1 MQTMPFNKNLVPR
14 KGQAD
19 LIKHLETIKAGGQL
33 TVQWPM
39 GYGKSLGF
47 ALVWKKCVEKGIA
60 NRLLLVVA
68 NDTQRTQIINDF
80 ASECE
85 LVGAP
90 CPGGVW
96 DFERSARDL
105 RACQKGTCAVFVCTI
120 HQMEAAQRGGVNV
133 LKDLLTTEG
142 TSWCLGFDEYH
153 HYALDMAWGAAV
165 VSFLRFAS
173 FCVAMSATPYRRNE
187 DTVFGAPNLYVS
199 YTEANHENAVKT
211 MLCHSYEYMVTAVM
225 PDNEVRNYTTS
236 ELIQQAPEGLDSWE
250 ERKGIRYSPQYIH
263 PLIITPLQRL
273 QERRIE
279 TGIKFQALFRAMSC
293 LHAKTVCEQIKTLIG
308 TDAGAL
314 TVDWVG
320 TGLNGRPDYE
330 NNKIKEM
337 FCPKKVNGKRPAPQ
351 LDILVSVN
359 STNEGFDSI
368 PVCEIIDLYPV
379 SKKALTGIA
388 NQDKQ
393 FYGRGSRIVNGAE
406 KVPCVINIPTDHPL
420 SEYAGKKLHS
430 WIDSTGE
437 GSAPVCENANGEMPE
452 FDLFRLP
459 ELPKRREVE
468 LLEITEDYKKRLIAA
483 ARSEG
488 FSGEV
493 SDETLE
499 RWARKSMQIVGQKEA
514 EKLHVGQLLESI
526 DFLVGRAALIK
537 AKTMPEVNGGVIGRF
552 KKQINTELKRK
563 FGERESLLPDELEK
577 VHNYIKGII
586 ETMRN

>member
-1 MQTMPFNKNLVPR
+1 MQTMPSNKNFVPR

-19 LIKHLETIKAGGQL
+19 LIKHLETIKSGGQL

-105 RACQKGTCAVFVCTI
+105 RACQKGTSVVYVCTI
-120 HQMEAAQRGGVNV
+120 QQMEAARRGGLNV

-142 TSWCLGFDEYH
+142 TTWCVGCDEYH
-153 HYALDMAWGAAV
+153 HYALEMAWGEAV
-165 VSFLRFAS
+165 ISFLKFAS
-173 FCVAMSATPYRRNE
+173 FCVAMSATPYRRKE
-187 DTVFGAPNLYVS
+187 DTVFGSPNLFVS
-199 YTEANHENAVKT
+199 YTEANHEGAVKT
-211 MLCHSYEYMVTAVM
+211 MVCHSYEYMVTAVM
-225 PDNEVRNYTTS
+225 PDNEVKNYTTS

-263 PLIITPLQRL
+263 PLIINPLQRL

-279 TGIKFQALFRAMSC
+279 TGVKLQALVRAMSC
-293 LHAKTVCEQIKTLIG
+293 LHAKTVCEQIRTLIG
-308 TDAGAL
+308 SDLGAL

-320 TGLNGRPDYE
+320 TGINGRPDLE
-330 NNKIKEM
+330 NEKIKQM
-337 FCPKKVNGKRPAPQ
+337 FCPKKVNGRRPMPT
-351 LDILVSVN
+351 LDILVAVN

-368 PVCEIIDLYPV
+368 PVCEIIDLFPV
-379 SKKALTGIA
+379 SKKALTGAA

-393 FYGRGSRIVNGAE
+393 FYGRGSRMVFGAE
-406 KVPCVINIPTDHPL
+406 GVPCVINIPTDHPL
-420 SEYAGKKLHS
+420 SEYAGSKLHA
-430 WIDSTGE
+430 WLDSNGE
-437 GSAPVCENANGEMPE
+437 NGAPECDKANGLMPE

-459 ELPKRREVE
+459 ELPKQRQVE
-468 LLEITEDYKKRLIAA
+468 LVEITEEQKQRLLKS
-483 ARSEG
+483 ARSDG
-488 FSGEV
+488 YCGEPT
-493 SDETLE
+493 DEMLE
-499 RWARKSMQIVGQKEA
+499 RWLRKSMQIVGEKEA
-514 EKLHVGQLLESI
+514 KKVYANQLLESI
-526 DFLVGRAALIK
+526 DFLVGRAAYIK
-537 AKTMPEVNGGVIGRF
+537 AKTMPEVNGTVIGRF
-552 KKQINTELKRK
+552 KKQYNTDLKRR
-563 FGERESLLPDELEK
+563 FGEREKLLPDDLAK
-577 VHNYIKGII
+577 VYEYLKKTI
-586 ETMRN
+586 EAMKN